1 MARRRAVL
9 AAPAGDHRGRAHPRR
24 DPARFRDVATLS
36 DRPLFADLAA
46 DARQALASG
55 PARAFL
61 VLEIAAASYQLLR
74 RGPDIL
80 PSLAILAGGGLL
92 FGLAAWLAGRH
103 PSAHPEPDPVRAPI
117 RELVAVGVIFAGIV
131 SWFFGAGV
139 VGYPLVISGLACWAL
154 VALLARYRPHDFGW
168 VARTWQPYLPL
179 ILALALPK
187 LLLIGSD
194 VVPRTLAGLTS
205 GIIQQLLLQ
214 VGLNARLEAFSR
226 RGDVAAVLAALG
238 FGIVH
243 VPLDLPQA
251 GGDWGLAFANAI
263 VLQAVVGLVSCLA
276 YQRHRAPLGLG
287 FCHALLMA

>member
-1 MARRRAVL
+1 MAHL
-9 AAPAGDHRGRAHPRR
+9 AAAHRRGGAPPRIDPAGFG
-24 DPARFRDVATLS
+24 DVTTLS
-36 DRPLFADLAA
+36 DQPLLAA
-46 DARQALASG
+46 LAIDARRALASG

-61 VLEIAAASYQLLR
+61 CLEIAAASYQLLR

-80 PSLAILAGGGLL
+80 PSLAILAGGGFL
-92 FGLAAWLAGRH
+92 FGLAAWLVGRH
-103 PSAHPEPDPVRAPI
+103 PWAHPEPDPVRAPI
-117 RELVAVGVIFAGIV
+117 QEFVAVGVVFTGIV
-131 SWFFGAGV
+131 SWFFGAGA
-139 VGYPLVISGLACWAL
+139 VGYPLVTSGLAGWA
-154 VALLARYRPHDFGW
+154 AIAILARYRPRDFGW

-187 LLLIGSD
+187 LLLTGPD

-214 VGLNARLEAFSR
+214 VGLTARLEAVTG

-243 VPLDLPQA
+243 APLDLAQA
-251 GGDWGLAFANAI
+251 GGDWSLALANAI
-263 VLQAVVGLVSCLA
+263 VLQAVVGLVFCLA